1 MSEVG
6 IVSGSNVDKPSP
18 PSPALPH
25 KGGGSYILVYG
36 LSADPIHQQHVD
48 LVVNATQALLTRGV
62 ALAKIMLIPV
72 YRRNPTGPRPKDDLP
87 DTFEHR
93 LAMCQLAAA
102 EIAQR
107 LKDLAIPVEASRI
120 EEELAKGREAPNYT
134 VETLSALQAREPGM
148 GLIFLLGSDLVS
160 GGQPE
165 LGRWR
170 EPEKLGQI
178 ALLAVC
184 PRPGYP
190 PNTAFLDALRRQG
203 AQIVVLEEVAT
214 QDIATSAIKQRLE
227 AGEDALRLAEEGL
240 LPMPVARYIHE
251 HGLYTGQT
259 AGDRPLSTE
268 LQPSLVR
275 RPLNWGEPGCRHPL
289 VTVDVVIFTLR
300 HDDLLVLLIQRRHPP
315 FEGLWALPGGFVG
328 PEETLEEAA
337 LRELEEETGVRD
349 VYLEQLYTFGDPGRD
364 PRGRVIT
371 VAYFAL
377 VPSAEIEVRGGSD
390 ASTARWWSV
399 YHLPELAFDHARIV
413 NYALTRLRY
422 KLEYTAVGFQ
432 LLPDEFTLS
441 DLQRA
446 YEVILGE
453 KLDKRNFRN
462 KLRKAEVVEP
472 VNRRRES
479 KGRPAQLY
487 RFRPDAVAEIKARRL
502 FP

>member
-1 MSEVG
+1 M
-6 IVSGSNVDKPSP
+6 DKP
-18 PSPALPH
+18 
-25 KGGGSYILVYG
+25 YVLVYG
-36 LSADPIHQQHVD
+36 LSAHPIHQQHVN
-48 LVVNATQALLTRGV
+48 LVVDAARALVARGY
-62 ALAKIMLIPV
+62 ALAKIILIPV

-87 DTFEHR
+87 GTFEHR
-93 LAMCQLAAA
+93 LAMCQLAAE
-102 EIAQR
+102 EIAHR
-107 LKDLAIPVEASRI
+107 LEDLAMQAPPLRALARRVEVSRV
-120 EEELAKGREAPNYT
+120 EETLAKGREAPNYT
-134 VETLSALQAREPGM
+134 VETLSTLQAREPDT
-148 GLIFLLGSDLVS
+148 GLIFLLGSDLVA
-160 GGQPE
+160 GDQPE
-165 LGRWR
+165 LGHWR

-178 ALLAVC
+178 ALLAIC

-203 AQIVVLEEVAT
+203 AQIVVLDEVET
-214 QDIATSAIKQRLE
+214 QDIATSAIRQRLE
-227 AGEDALRLAEEGL
+227 AGEDALRLAQEGL
-240 LPMPVARYIHE
+240 LPLSVARYIHE
-251 HGLYTGQT
+251 HGLYTRQT
-259 AGDRPLSTE
+259 TNDRP
-268 LQPSLVR
+268 PSS
-275 RPLNWGEPGCRHPL
+275 WGDQGCQHPV

-300 HDDLLVLLIQRRHPP
+300 HDDLLVLLIQRGHPP

-328 PEETLEEAA
+328 PDETLEEAA

-377 VPSAEIEVRGGSD
+377 VPSTEMEVRGGSD

-399 YHLPELAFDHARIV
+399 YHLPALAFDHARIV

-441 DLQRA
+441 ELQRA